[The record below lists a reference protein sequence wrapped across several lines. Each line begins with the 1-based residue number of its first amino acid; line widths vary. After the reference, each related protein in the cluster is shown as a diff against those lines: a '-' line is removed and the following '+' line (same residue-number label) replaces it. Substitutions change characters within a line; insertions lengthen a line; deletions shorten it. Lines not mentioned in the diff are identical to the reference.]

1 MQLLLLLCI
10 QLCEGLYTTFSKITN
25 TTITSDGDDLVL
37 VVVVVVLALV
47 LVLVVVVVVVVVVA
61 AAIMVVT
68 STRISVTKKSKLHMT
83 VIFSSTLIH
92 LDIIIALQDVRH
104 LTLTMKYRKME

>member
-47 LVLVVVVVVVVVVA
+47 LVLVVVVVVVVVA